1 MAEWRRRASGNTI
14 SQSSRKTP
22 GTGAP
27 LSKRDTEA
35 LRELRETLTMEK
47 CRFGN
52 IHPAKDD
59 PLPKSESEVDEF
71 IKRRTRLWLETWVF
85 PTLDEI
91 VARRSDT

>member
-14 SQSSRKTP
+14 SQSGRKTP
-22 GTGAP
+22 RP

-52 IHPAKDD
+52 IHQAKDD

-91 VARRSDT
+91 IARRSDT